1 MNIFEAFVLGIIQG
15 ATEFLPVSSSGHS
28 VLIPALFGLS
38 QPTLG
43 MSIVA
48 HLGTWLAVVIYFA
61 RDLWSLLTGTF
72 TSVKERQLMAY
83 PESRLVGYIIIS
95 SIPAAIAGY
104 IFNDWFEAL
113 FTNARWAAFFLIGTA
128 VVLIIGEK
136 LLSGEKQLAEMSWQD
151 ALVIGLFQMVALFP
165 GLSRSGST
173 IMAGLIRGLNRELA
187 ARYSFLISV
196 PIIFGAGLVEMPEL
210 INRGFVVSP
219 SILLTIFM
227 TSAVVGYLCIHF
239 LMSWLRR
246 RSLYPFAIYC
256 ATFGLLF
263 LLFYRV

>member
-1 MNIFEAFVLGIIQG
+1 MNIFEAFILGIIQG

-28 VLIPALFGLS
+28 VLIPAVFGLS

-43 MSIVA
+43 MSIIA

-61 RDLWSLLTGTF
+61 RDLWHIATTAVTSL
-72 TSVKERQLMAY
+72 KEGQFMAY
-83 PESRLVGYIIIS
+83 PESRLVWHIIIS
-95 SIPAAIAGY
+95 CIPAALVG
-104 IFNDWFEAL
+104 FLFKDWFTAL
-113 FTNARWAAFFLIGTA
+113 FTNARRAAFFLIGTA
-128 VVLIIGEK
+128 AILIIGER
-136 LLSGEKQLAEMSWQD
+136 LLSGQKQLAEVTEQD
-151 ALVIGLFQMVALFP
+151 ALIIGLFQVVALFP

-196 PIIFGAGLVEMPEL
+196 PIILGAGLVELPGL
-210 INRGFVVSP
+210 LRTGFVAQLPV
-219 SILLTIFM
+219 LLTTFF
-227 TSAVVGYLCIHF
+227 TSAIVGYLCIHF

-256 ATFGLLF
+256 AIFGLLF
-263 LLFYRV
+263 LLFA